1 MEPSPYIPPVHIH
14 QKYLHHHDRC
24 WLDIIFQPGGNFQ
37 KNKWPFRIV
46 RIKKKLR
53 LYEEKL
59 VRSRYYLA
67 VRCLRNCDAH
77 ARDKFLFAFTS
88 TLKTI
93 YWNLEPLIL
102 NPMTGGCSAH
112 YRRLQYSNRG
122 DGNSL

>member
-1 MEPSPYIPPVHIH
+1 MALPNSP
-14 QKYLHHHDRC
+14 D
-24 WLDIIFQPGGNFQ
+24 
-37 KNKWPFRIV
+37 
-46 RIKKKLR
+46 KKKLR

-122 DGNSL
+122 DGNSI